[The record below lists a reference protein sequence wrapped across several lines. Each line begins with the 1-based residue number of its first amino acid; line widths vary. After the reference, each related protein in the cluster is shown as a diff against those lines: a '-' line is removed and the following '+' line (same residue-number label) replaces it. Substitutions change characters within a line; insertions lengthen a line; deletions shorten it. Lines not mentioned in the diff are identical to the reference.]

1 MSVWLLII
9 MHIYD
14 RIVEIEMPKFLH
26 QSRKTTPDAKRSYK
40 EITQRE
46 KYYID
51 SRRMKMTQE
60 QKEMIT
66 KQDIIDYINNMEI
79 KKSGIGGGGLD
90 KVDVYFHIQQIVTMY
105 DAYLKKE
112 LKNQKAELAG
122 HNKKELEE
130 HKAALEAENAEERDG
145 LIGQIENLSRFKELA
160 SSLREECDTQK
171 RTIDEQKEELDRC
184 KKDLATLE
192 EECAKL
198 KEESDTLKETASAS
212 LSNNLE
218 FSPEIIKDYTSRI
231 DKLNEE
237 LRERASESEDLRA
250 RLRIAEAELTS
261 KVHEFEAMQ
270 AKMPKQLLAGGTYN
284 YSDDISE
291 ILRESRAEGQRII
304 DEARRE
310 SEKELV
316 KMLNLRAKFKHENE
330 VYRNWCTRVD
340 GEKKAIEEFFAN
352 LSAQYK
358 TVNRALATV
367 KEDADAF
374 DIERVFT
381 VIDSGGQEKIEASSD
396 V

>member
-1 MSVWLLII
+1 
-9 MHIYD
+9 
-14 RIVEIEMPKFLH
+14 
-26 QSRKTTPDAKRSYK
+26 
-40 EITQRE
+40 
-46 KYYID
+46 
-51 SRRMKMTQE
+51 MTQE
-60 QKEMIT
+60 QREMIK

-90 KVDVYFHIQQIVTMY
+90 KSDVYNHIQQIVNMY

-112 LKNQKAELAG
+112 LTNQKTNLVAKNA
-122 HNKKELEE
+122 KELEE
-130 HKAALEAENAEERDG
+130 HKVALEAENAEERDS
-145 LIGQIENLSRFKELA
+145 LVGQIENLSRFKELA
-160 SSLREECDTQK
+160 STLREECDEQK
-171 RTIDEQKEELDRC
+171 RTIEEQKKELD
-184 KKDLATLE
+184 KYKSDMVALQE
-192 EECAKL
+192 DVAKL
-198 KEESDTLKETASAS
+198 GEERDTLKDVASSSYGSGAEVS
-212 LSNNLE
+212 SDTVR
-218 FSPEIIKDYTSRI
+218 DYTARI
-231 DKLNEE
+231 DRLNEE
-237 LRERASESEDLRA
+237 LRERAAETENLRERLRVVESELDGKK
-250 RLRIAEAELTS
+250 EALEG
-261 KVHEFEAMQ
+261 V
-270 AKMPKQLLAGGTYN
+270 PKQLLAGGGTYN

-291 ILRESRAEGQRII
+291 ILRESRAEGQRIV

-381 VIDSGGQEKIEASSD
+381 VIDASGQDRIETSEE
-396 V
+396 

>member
-1 MSVWLLII
+1 
-9 MHIYD
+9 
-14 RIVEIEMPKFLH
+14 
-26 QSRKTTPDAKRSYK
+26 
-40 EITQRE
+40 
-46 KYYID
+46 
-51 SRRMKMTQE
+51 MTQE

-79 KKSGIGGGGLD
+79 KKSGIGGGLD
-90 KVDVYFHIQQIVTMY
+90 KVSVYEHIQQIVTMY
-105 DAYLKKE
+105 DTYLKKE

-145 LIGQIENLSRFKELA
+145 LVGQIENLSRFKELA
-160 SSLREECDTQK
+160 SSLREECDAQK
-171 RTIDEQKEELDRC
+171 RTIEEQKEELDKC
-184 KKDLATLE
+184 KKDLTALE
-192 EECAKL
+192 EECTKL
-198 KEESDTLKETASAS
+198 KDECDTLKDAASAS
-212 LSNNLE
+212 MGNNLE
-218 FSPEIIKDYTSRI
+218 FSPETIKDYTSRI

-237 LRERASESEDLRA
+237 LRERASESEELRGK
-250 RLRIAEAELTS
+250 LRVAEVELAT
-261 KVHEFEAMQ
+261 KVQEFEALQ
-270 AKMPKQLLAGGTYN
+270 SKMPKQLLAGGSYN

-381 VIDSGGQEKIEASSD
+381 VIDAGGQEKIETSD
-396 V
+396 DV

>member
-1 MSVWLLII
+1 
-9 MHIYD
+9 
-14 RIVEIEMPKFLH
+14 
-26 QSRKTTPDAKRSYK
+26 
-40 EITQRE
+40 
-46 KYYID
+46 
-51 SRRMKMTQE
+51 MTQE

-66 KQDIIDYINNMEI
+66 KQDIIDYINKMEI

-90 KVDVYFHIQQIVTMY
+90 KVDVYSHIQQIVTMY

-122 HNKKELEE
+122 HNKRELEE

-145 LIGQIENLSRFKELA
+145 LVGQIENLSRFKELA
-160 SSLREECDTQK
+160 SNLREECDAQK
-171 RTIDEQKEELDRC
+171 RAIDEQKEELEKC
-184 KKDLATLE
+184 KKDMAQLE

-198 KEESDTLKETASAS
+198 KEESDTLKDAGSVTD
-212 LSNNLE
+212 
-218 FSPEIIKDYTSRI
+218 FSPEAIRDYTNRI
-231 DKLNEE
+231 NKLNEE
-237 LRERASESEDLRA
+237 LRERASETEHLRA
-250 RLRIAEAELTS
+250 RLRTVEGELAD
-261 KVHEFEAMQ
+261 KIQEFE
-270 AKMPKQLLAGGTYN
+270 KVNDNVPKQLLASSSSYN

-330 VYRNWCTRVD
+330 VYRNWCSRVD
-340 GEKKAIEEFFAN
+340 AEKKAIEEFFAN

-367 KEDADAF
+367 KEDADSF

-381 VIDSGGQEKIEASSD
+381 VIDSGGQDKIEKSEDA
-396 V
+396 